1 MHAQA
6 VRPIERARA
15 RRVRC
20 GRRAVDVRRLEALR
34 TRGWSLGVRVRDVGV
49 RVSASGLPVSRD
61 CSSLACH
68 RSDY

>member
-20 GRRAVDVRRLEALR
+20 GRRGVDVRRLEALGR
-34 TRGWSLGVRVRDVGV
+34 RGWSLGVRVRDVGV
-49 RVSASGLPVSRD
+49 
-61 CSSLACH
+61 
-68 RSDY
+68 